1 MSKKNKVSF
10 YCQECGYNSP
20 RWLGRCPAC
29 SEWNTFVEEVDE
41 ERTNERFSTLS
52 SEPEKISEIES
63 TDEKRMV
70 TDINEFDRVLGG
82 GVIKGSLALIG
93 GDPGIGK
100 STLLLQ
106 AANNIAVSNP
116 VLYVS
121 GEESKEQI
129 KLRAIRLGAAS
140 SDLFVSAETNIEK
153 IEAFI
158 KEVEPALVVI
168 DSIQTM
174 FLPTLSSA
182 PGSVAQVREC
192 TTRLLHIGKSMN
204 TPVFIVG
211 HITKAGSL
219 AGPRVM
225 EHIVD
230 TVLYFEGLKHQSFRV
245 LRAEKNRFGSTNEIG
260 VFQMLENGL
269 KEVENPSGLF
279 LAERPLGSSGS
290 IVTAT
295 IEGTRPV
302 LIELQALVSDS
313 HYGTSR
319 RLSTGLEINRMFL
332 MVAVLE
338 KRLGMMLGGSDIY
351 LNAVGGIKVTEP
363 AADLG
368 ICAAV
373 ASSFKN
379 QPTSADTVILGEVGL
394 AGEIRAVSQIEKR
407 IKEAAKMDF
416 SRVILPYKN
425 MEGMEHKSSVKLV
438 GVKSL
443 GEALEEII
451 CN

>member
-1 MSKKNKVSF
+1 MAKKNKVSF

-20 RWLGRCPAC
+20 RWLGKCPAC
-29 SEWNTFVEEVDE
+29 NEWNTFTEEVDE
-41 ERTNERFSTLS
+41 KLPADKISRLT
-52 SEPEKISEIES
+52 SEPSKVFEIES
-63 TDEKRMV
+63 TNDNRMA
-70 TDINEFDRVLGG
+70 TAIGEFDRVLGG

-106 AANNIAVSNP
+106 AANNIAASDP

-129 KLRAIRLGAAS
+129 KLRATRLGAAS
-140 SDLFVSAETNIEK
+140 PNLFISAETNIDK
-153 IEAFI
+153 IEGFI
-158 KEVEPALVVI
+158 KEIEPSLVVI

-174 FLPTLSSA
+174 FLPAPSSA

-192 TTRLLHIGKSMN
+192 TSRLLYIGKSMN
-204 TPVFIVG
+204 IPIFIVG

-230 TVLYFEGLKHQSFRV
+230 TVLYFEGLKHHSFRV

-269 KEVENPSGLF
+269 NEVENPSGLF

-295 IEGTRPV
+295 MEGTRPV
-302 LIELQALVSDS
+302 LIEVQALVSDS
-313 HYGTSR
+313 PYGTPR

-338 KRLGMMLGGSDIY
+338 KRLGMMLGSSDIY
-351 LNAVGGIKVTEP
+351 LNAVGGIKITEP

-379 QPTSADTVILGEVGL
+379 QPTSSDTVIFGEVGL
-394 AGEIRAVSQIEKR
+394 AGEVRAVSQIEKR
-407 IKEAAKMDF
+407 IAEAAKMDF

-425 MEGMEHKSSVKLV
+425 KEGIDHKSSVKLV

-443 GEALEEII
+443 EEALEEII